1 MQMKTDTHPDSSVQW
16 AALIGFDWGDSKHA
30 VAIRTENQALETLD
44 LPHSAEG
51 LHAWLDELE
60 KRFGGRP
67 VAIAIEATRGA
78 VVYALMERPWI
89 HIFAIHPAS
98 SHHHRRTFRP
108 SGAKDDAPDALV
120 LLSLLEHHQDR
131 LHRLIADDEA
141 TQSLRGLAEAR
152 RHAVDRRTRLGNQLT
167 STLKDYFPQA
177 LELCGEVVSAPMA
190 LDFIDKW
197 PCLTDL
203 KAAKP
208 TTIRRFYQAHNVR
221 SSQLIDQRLSH
232 IQAAK
237 PLMRN
242 QALIDIKIRIV
253 RLLVA
258 ELRVLR
264 EHIEGFEDAIATG
277 FANHPERALF
287 RGLPGAGA
295 NLAPRLLTLFG
306 TDRSRYSSA
315 TELQRLSGVA
325 PVTERSGNHC
335 WVHWR
340 WNAPWFLRQTLI
352 EWAGQ
357 TIKFC
362 AWAKAYHEQQKAKG
376 QSHWAILRS
385 LAFKW
390 LRILWKCWKSNTS
403 YNDELYLK
411 QLEQR
416 KAPIA
421 KRARQIAQEMA
432 A

>member
-1 MQMKTDTHPDSSVQW
+1 MSS
-16 AALIGFDWGDSKHA
+16 LPIIREA
-30 VAIRTENQALETLD
+30 VSRMTIVDVHEHHIPEILNSR
-44 LPHSAEG
+44 SVG
-51 LHAWLDELE
+51 LL
-60 KRFGGRP
+60 
-67 VAIAIEATRGA
+67 
-78 VVYALMERPWI
+78 
-89 HIFAIHPAS
+89 
-98 SHHHRRTFRP
+98 RP
-108 SGAKDDAPDALV
+108 SISSAKVMPA
-120 LLSLLEHHQDR
+120 
-131 LHRLIADDEA
+131 
-141 TQSLRGLAEAR
+141 G
-152 RHAVDRRTRLGNQLT
+152 
-167 STLKDYFPQA
+167 
-177 LELCGEVVSAPMA
+177 
-190 LDFIDKW
+190 
-197 PCLTDL
+197 
-203 KAAKP
+203 
-208 TTIRRFYQAHNVR
+208 
-221 SSQLIDQRLSH
+221 
-232 IQAAK
+232 
-237 PLMRN
+237 
-242 QALIDIKIRIV
+242 
-253 RLLVA
+253 RLLVPIRYPA
-258 ELRVLR
+258 KRARPTPCSRMPATPRGRIFR

-325 PVTERSGNHC
+325 PVTERSGSHC

-357 TIKFC
+357 TVKFC